1 MAASAWQF
9 LLSQPAST
17 LSEQVRELSPEQIRN
32 LLHALSDGL
41 VDIASVPTSTS
52 AASSQASAPTGP
64 PAFLPHPG
72 QQLPAFGGGTWTFT
86 PASSPPAEASA
97 CAGVDPAGSQIS
109 PPAQPEVPA
118 QKPAPQVKAM
128 PRQHAQPG
136 ADAPL
141 DQMWGPP
148 PAQGYAPSPAQM
160 PASWSN
166 ASPSTPAPPAPHP
179 QARPQPSPKGTG
191 KFGQTYSQ
199 PAEPAK
205 GAGKPAG
212 KPRGSQWLLDIG
224 VPATEFGEHRP
235 QFATLAASDCLH
247 TQVYWSTSAR
257 PFYIDEHRVV
267 KCAVQCQK
275 PACPLGGMPC
285 DKPFWAGA
293 RLSEDC
299 HRTHLCSHCK
309 AGRD

>member
-9 LLSQPAST
+9 LLSQPASA

-32 LLHALSDGL
+32 LLRALSDGL
-41 VDIASVPTSTS
+41 VDIASVPTSSS
-52 AASSQASAPTGP
+52 AASSQAAAPTGP
-64 PAFLPHPG
+64 SAFLPHAG

-97 CAGVDPAGSQIS
+97 CAGVDPAGSQTR

-179 QARPQPSPKGTG
+179 QARPQPSPNGTG

-212 KPRGSQWLLDIG
+212 KPRGSQWLLDLS
-224 VPATEFGEHRP
+224 VPATEFGEVRP
-235 QFATLAASDCLH
+235 QYATLAASDCLH
-247 TQVYWSTSAR
+247 TQVFWSSSAR
-257 PFYIDEHRVV
+257 PFYVDEHRVV
-267 KCAVQCQK
+267 KCAVRCQK

-285 DKPFWAGA
+285 AKPFWAGSI
-293 RLSEDC
+293 LSEDS